1 MNHFSL
7 SGSLCQ
13 RAYCS
18 CFTDDKVKAR
28 GGGAGYDFPK
38 ASDLTRLVN
47 NRALGIENRPLTSK
61 VTVPAWQGSDGAAG
75 SAGVLGCRCGMSR
88 QVRSSTSEGQ
98 AR

>member
-18 CFTDDKVKAR
+18 CFTDDKVKAG
-28 GGGAGYDFPK
+28 GGGAGYDFPN

-47 NRALGIENRPLTSK
+47 NRALGIEHRPLTSK
-61 VTVPAWQGSDGAAG
+61 VNCASLAG
-75 SAGVLGCRCGMSR
+75 L
-88 QVRSSTSEGQ
+88 
-98 AR
+98 